1 MSRFDPN
8 PPELAITWYP
18 SPEAVHRAMWAP
30 IAEAEGM
37 TYEALMAESHS
48 HGVDAAGTE
57 VEISAEEEM
66 AAIRSQGVWG
76 FIDTNGHHIHA
87 WASPDAPRE
96 TVVHMLAHEIG
107 HMTGTPH
114 DDDLEEELRAEQFG
128 RVAALAVSFAD
139 RRPPTENPT

>member
-1 MSRFDPN
+1 MSRIDPN

-18 SPEAVHRAMWAP
+18 SPEAVHQAMRVP
-30 IAEAEGM
+30 IAKVEGM
-37 TYEALMAESHS
+37 THEAL
-48 HGVDAAGTE
+48 
-57 VEISAEEEM
+57 M

-76 FIDTNGHHIHA
+76 FVDANSRRIHA

-96 TVVHMLAHEIG
+96 TVVHMLAHLIF

-114 DDDLEEELRAEQFG
+114 DDDLEEEMRAEQFG

-139 RRPPTENPT
+139 RRSPPENPT